1 MENRFLS
8 NDSLLLTF
16 PMPESALPPSHA
28 KAFPS
33 KVFTDMRQ
41 AVLQPAQQ
49 GVASLPPPFAGRERQ
64 LVLIVDDET
73 AMRDILN
80 MHLQSSFDV
89 ITARN
94 GQEGM
99 EMALAHLPDLIL
111 SDIRMPVKTGFE
123 LCRDLRATLETQDI
137 PIVMLTATDDR
148 AMKLDCLRAG
158 ATDFLSKPCTAAE
171 LVLRVRN
178 LAKMHRQQQEL
189 SSQKQ
194 RLELALSELQK
205 KDELLVRQE
214 RLAALGRMSAGLI
227 HEINNPLN
235 YAIQGLHLLKSQLPT
250 LPTDSA
256 AEFSEVL
263 QDINDGVHR
272 VTRIV
277 ADLRGFASSSKS
289 KERQPTALL
298 GLVESVLKYLS
309 HAGQRGYE
317 TQIEIP
323 PALAIL
329 ADRNQMLQVLTNLI
343 KNAMDAMEAKT
354 YADDDGP
361 RLIVRASLE
370 DRRVR
375 LILRDNGVGMSA
387 AVREHVFEP
396 FFTTKDVGGGMG
408 LGLSICHSI
417 LLEHGAV
424 VDVQSV
430 PGEFTEF
437 SLEFPADEE
446 SLAIQPTD
454 DDAPQ

>member
-1 MENRFLS
+1 
-8 NDSLLLTF
+8 
-16 PMPESALPPSHA
+16 MPESVSPASHTSPLPSR
-28 KAFPS
+28 AFA
-33 KVFTDMRQ
+33 DMRQ
-41 AVLQPAQQ
+41 AVLQPSQQ
-49 GVASLPPPFAGRERQ
+49 SAESLPPSVSERERQ
-64 LVLIVDDET
+64 LVLIVDDEA

-80 MHLQSSFDV
+80 MHLQGSFDV

-148 AMKLDCLRAG
+148 SMKLDCLRAG

-178 LAKMHRQQQEL
+178 LTKMHRQQQEL

-194 RLELALSELQK
+194 RLEQALSELQK
-205 KDELLVRQE
+205 KDALLVRQE

-235 YAIQGLHLLKSQLPT
+235 YALQGIHLLKSQVPSLPAE
-250 LPTDSA
+250 SA

-277 ADLRGFASSSKS
+277 ADLRGFASSPKS
-289 KERQPTALL
+289 RDHQPTPLL
-298 GLVESVLKYLS
+298 GLMDSVLKYLS
-309 HAGQRGYE
+309 HASKQGSE
-317 TQIEIP
+317 TRIDIP
-323 PALAIL
+323 PALFIL
-329 ADRNQMLQVLTNLI
+329 ADRNQMIQVLTNLI

-354 YADDDGP
+354 YAEDESP
-361 RLIVRASLE
+361 CLIIRAALE
-370 DRRVR
+370 DGRVH
-375 LILRDNGVGMSA
+375 LTLRDNGIGMSPE
-387 AVREHVFEP
+387 VREHIFEP
-396 FFTTKDVGGGMG
+396 FFTTKEVGEGMG

-417 LLEHGAV
+417 LSEHGAM
-424 VDVQSV
+424 VDVQSS

-437 SLEFPADEE
+437 TLMFPAD
-446 SLAIQPTD
+446 D
-454 DDAPQ
+454 DSSK

>member
-1 MENRFLS
+1 
-8 NDSLLLTF
+8 
-16 PMPESALPPSHA
+16 MPESAFPHTHVD
-28 KAFPS
+28 AFPS
-33 KVFTDMRQ
+33 KVFASMRQ
-41 AVLQPAQQ
+41 AVLQPTHQ
-49 GVASLPPPFAGRERQ
+49 GVASLPPPFTGRERQ
-64 LVLIVDDET
+64 LVLVVDDEA

-80 MHLQSSFDV
+80 MHLQDSFDV

-99 EMALAHLPDLIL
+99 DMALAHLPDLIL

-123 LCRDLRATLETQDI
+123 LCRDLRATLATQDI

-178 LAKMHRQQQEL
+178 LTKMHRQQQEL
-189 SSQKQ
+189 SAQKQ

-205 KDELLVRQE
+205 KDDLLVRQE

-235 YAIQGLHLLKSQLPT
+235 YALQGLHLLKSHVPT

-277 ADLRGFASSSKS
+277 ADLRGFASSPKS
-289 KERQPTALL
+289 RDRQPTPLL
-298 GLVESVLKYLS
+298 GLVDSVLKYLS
-309 HAGQRGYE
+309 HAGKSGYATE
-317 TQIEIP
+317 IEIP
-323 PALAIL
+323 SALFIL
-329 ADRNQMLQVLTNLI
+329 ADRNQMIQVLTNLI

-354 YADDDGP
+354 YAEGDSPTLVIRAALQDG
-361 RLIVRASLE
+361 
-370 DRRVR
+370 RVF
-375 LILRDNGVGMSA
+375 LTLRDNGIGMTSE
-387 AVREHVFEP
+387 VREHIFEP
-396 FFTTKDVGGGMG
+396 FFTTKEVGEGMG

-417 LLEHGAV
+417 LLEHRAA
-424 VDVQSV
+424 VDVQSA

-437 SLEFPADEE
+437 TLAFPADDENPD
-446 SLAIQPTD
+446 AQTTG
-454 DDAPQ
+454 DAPIP